1 MAPAASAFD
10 PMPAAITI
18 EPAAGHAFGDFEVG
32 KYTFSRSVGIRSAG
46 VSTLVI
52 NSIGFAGADPGDF
65 AMDTPTPC
73 PHEMEATTSCSFP
86 IYFAPTSVGPKS
98 AILEVDSNSF
108 SGKVS
113 IPVSGTG
120 TPAVIPPPPAPRAS
134 FIKKPKPRIV
144 TKKSKLKR
152 LAVTFRSDQAG
163 STFSCRLDGGTAS
176 ACRSPKIYK
185 NLKPGRHTIV
195 IQATKNG
202 KTGRAASA
210 NFKVVRQR

>member
-1 MAPAASAFD
+1 
-10 PMPAAITI
+10 MPAAITI
-18 EPAAGHAFGDFEVG
+18 EPAAGHAFGEFEVG
-32 KYTFSRSVGIRSAG
+32 KYTLSRTVGIRSAG

-98 AILEVDSNSF
+98 AVLEVDSNSF

-120 TPAVIPPPPAPRAS
+120 TPAVIPPPSAPRVS
-134 FIKKPKPRIV
+134 FVKKPKSRIT

-152 LAVTFRSDQAG
+152 LAVTFRGDQAG
-163 STFSCRLDGGTAS
+163 STFSCRLDRGAPGV
-176 ACRSPKIYK
+176 CRSPKIYK
-185 NLKPGRHTIV
+185 NLKPGRHTIT
-195 IQATKNG
+195 IQASKDG
-202 KTGRAASA
+202 RTGRMVSTS
-210 NFKVVRQR
+210 FKIVRLR